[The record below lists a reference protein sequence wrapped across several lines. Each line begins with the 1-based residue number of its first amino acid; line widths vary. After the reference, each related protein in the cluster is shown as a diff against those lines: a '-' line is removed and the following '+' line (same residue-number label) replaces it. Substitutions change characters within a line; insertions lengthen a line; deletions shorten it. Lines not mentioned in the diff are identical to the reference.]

1 MKKTFLALLMVAGM
15 VATAQTV
22 TDRLLIATEAV
33 AFQTAEKDG
42 YTVTLATYEFSEST
56 MRTVINFEIEKM
68 GGKVLQ
74 AWQLKDGKQSVYFA
88 LDGEEY
94 YVVLIVA
101 DKWIGI
107 SY

>member
-1 MKKTFLALLMVAGM
+1 MKQTFLALLMVSGM

-33 AFQTAEKDG
+33 VFQTAEKDG
-42 YTVTLATYEFSEST
+42 ITVTLATYEYSEST
-56 MRTVINFEIEKM
+56 MRTVINWEIEKA
-68 GGKVLQ
+68 GGVVLQ
-74 AWQLKDGKQSVYFA
+74 TWQLKDGKQSVYFA

-101 DKWIGI
+101 DKWLAI